1 MYNSIKSAKYN
12 TTVLRNQLK
21 LMSKN
26 TLFIKAV
33 NELMVKCK
41 MEKNKTLAFCKLST
55 QEYNTIKTIYDN
67 FYHECEKFKMKILA
81 NS

>member
-1 MYNSIKSAKYN
+1 MFNSVKSAKYN

-26 TLFIKAV
+26 ILFIKAV
-33 NELMVKCK
+33 NELMAKCK
-41 MEKNKTLAFCKLST
+41 MEKNKALTFCKLST
-55 QEYNTIKTIYDN
+55 QEYNEIKTIYDN
-67 FYHECEKFKMKILA
+67 FYHECEKFKMEILA